1 MRITL
6 TFLLVLFFSLAYAQ
20 EGSFEYSKFKGTEG
34 LLLSSDAKE
43 VKGGK
48 VHLTPAQKNKRGGL
62 WYSADK
68 MFVSDT
74 FEASFC
80 FKIHKHGGEG
90 PSGEGGE
97 GLAFVIHNNEIPGK
111 NGRKYEGM
119 GYSGI
124 ANSVAIEFDTQDTE
138 DMGRQHVSVQTN
150 GVLANSYKKASSHA
164 SMTLDDYNIKDGKEH
179 TATIHYNNPFLTIS
193 LDGFQVLQCKIDLL
207 ETLNLDEGRAW
218 VGITAATGKTYSIHE
233 INCFSMASQEKHIPY
248 EVKAGG
254 RELKRTKRIVVHSK
268 DIRIRLWDINQEDGD
283 IVSVNLNGEWV
294 IDNYVLTNEGEY
306 FNFKLDGQVN
316 YLVLHAHNLGKIPP
330 NTAGISVSDGV
341 GGETEYTLRS
351 NLYLSDSLLI
361 EYHQKEDDGED
372 KDLEV
377 TRKSGKGKAD
387 IKVEPK

>member
-1 MRITL
+1 MRTSL
-6 TFLLVLFFSLAYAQ
+6 TFLIIFFVSSLFAQ
-20 EGSFEYSKFKGTEG
+20 DASFEYSKFKETEG
-34 LLLSSDAKE
+34 VLLSSSAKE

-48 VHLTPAQKNKRGGL
+48 IQLTPAQSNKRGGL

-68 MFVSDT
+68 MFVADT

-80 FKIHKHGGEG
+80 FKIYKNGGEG

-111 NGRKYEGM
+111 NGEKYGGL

-124 ANSVAIEFDTQDTE
+124 ENSLAIEFDAQDTE
-138 DMGRQHVSVQTN
+138 DMGKQHVSVQTN
-150 GVLANSYKKASSHA
+150 GVLANSYKKASSYA
-164 SMTLDDYNIKDGKEH
+164 SMTLDGYDIKDGKEH

-193 LDGFQVLQCKIDLL
+193 LDGFVVLKCQIDLL

-233 INCFSMASQEKHIPY
+233 INCFSMESQEKDIPY
-248 EVKAGG
+248 EVEAGG
-254 RELKRTKRIVVHSK
+254 RELKRTKRIVVYSK

-316 YLVLHAHNLGKIPP
+316 YLVLHAHNLGEIPP

-361 EYHQKEDDGED
+361 EYHKKDDDGEK
-372 KDLEV
+372 KDLDV
-377 TRKSGKGKAD
+377 TRKSGKGRAD
-387 IKVEPK
+387 MKVEPN

>member
-1 MRITL
+1 MRTTL

-34 LLLSSDAKE
+34 VLLSSDARE

-48 VHLTPAQKNKRGGL
+48 IHLTPAQSNKRGGL
-62 WYSADK
+62 WYSANK

-80 FKIHKHGGEG
+80 FKIYKNGGEG

-111 NGRKYEGM
+111 NGRKQEGM

-124 ANSVAIEFDTQDTE
+124 ANSVAIEFDAQDTE
-138 DMGRQHVSVQTN
+138 DMGKQHVSVQTN
-150 GVLANSYKKASSHA
+150 GVLANSYKKASSYA
-164 SMTLDDYNIKDGKEH
+164 SMTLDGYNIKDGKEH

-207 ETLNLDEGRAW
+207 ETLNLEEGRAW
-218 VGITAATGKTYSIHE
+218 VGITAATGKSYSIHE
-233 INCFSMASQEKHIPY
+233 INCFSMTSQEKQIPY
-248 EVKAGG
+248 EVEAGG
-254 RELKRTKRIVVHSK
+254 RKLKRTKRIVVYSK

-294 IDNYVLTNEGEY
+294 VANYMLTNEGEY

-316 YLVLHAHNLGKIPP
+316 YLVLHAHNLGEIPP

-351 NLYLSDSLLI
+351 NLYVSDSLLI
-361 EYHQKEDDGED
+361 EYHKKEED
-372 KDLEV
+372 EEKKDLEI